1 MKKHLKLLLILCLGL
16 LAQGKL
22 TAQNPGLVISEAF
35 VNPSGTDSCKEFVEL
50 VATTAINFSSTPY
63 TVIVANN
70 GTATVRGWKEGKAI
84 TYAFEINSG
93 SVKSGDIVYVGGSCM
108 KINGLK
114 IKTIN
119 NMTTAGDGGI
129 GNINSTGVF
138 GNGGTSAD
146 GIAVFAKS
154 ISNIDST
161 TVPVDAIFYGTAFG
175 TAINAAG
182 AAGYQLPVNDLY
194 NGGKLSSTSY
204 LTGDP
209 GANYIV
215 ATGKFNT
222 VSNSFKTARTH
233 TVTSTTASDGTT
245 SITFEGAADTTAPV
259 ATFVPQNNDT
269 TVFTTSNL
277 KISFSEKAFLPGSV
291 SLNQTNIDTC
301 VFLRLATGT
310 NVSFDASVLN
320 NVITLTPTIELS
332 KNTAYTFGIIS
343 GKLADSVGN
352 KITTNLSVNFKTL
365 PEQTAFKPADIS
377 VIAYRMNALT
387 TDDEFDFVTFVDIL
401 PFTRIQFT
409 DAKFTTNSPAQ
420 CSGGLTWIAP
430 ASGVAAGSIIQIKN
444 DLPSTNIGT
453 LTGAKFGLSSGGDQ
467 VIAYTGT
474 NTNPNFITAFSSNNW
489 LTSNTLCSGS
499 TSMLPSSLSN
509 AVNAIQHSGTKG
521 NVSGNTANAYYT
533 GPTTGTVA
541 QLKLLIHDT
550 ANWNG
555 SASGTAAQTFPNWIF
570 PGSPTVVKAELLSA
584 KSIRVIFSRD
594 MDSASVTR
602 LSSYT
607 GILGLNSISVTKNGS
622 LADSVT
628 LNYSTAF
635 QNNNA
640 YSLTVSNVTDK
651 ENRKLFT
658 PFIYNF
664 NFNTSITFDTRFTT
678 VTEGTKTISVT
689 LSVKFPS
696 SGSFNIDAMPSTWNT
711 ASSTDINLSTSS
723 FNFNETTSKITVNFN
738 INDDSEIEQDE
749 YFVVGIKNINGFSI
763 TGNDFF
769 TVYIKDNDR
778 IAPTPS
784 KSIEL
789 VHINSY
795 DPNPAAGSTCEISA
809 YDSATKRL
817 FMTSAIQKRMDI
829 ADMSNPSNISLVKSI
844 DMAPYGGITSIA
856 IKNGLV
862 AVSSPDS
869 IEQNPGKVIFFNT
882 NGDFISKVTV
892 GALPDHV
899 GFSPNGKF
907 VVTADEGQPNLD
919 YTNDPEGS
927 VTMIDISNGAQNL
940 TQSNVTVIDFK
951 GFNANENT
959 LIATGV
965 RKLFKASTLS
975 QDFEPEY
982 VTISADN
989 KTGWVSLQENNAI
1002 AVIDFTTKKATNI
1015 WALGTKEFKTLGNG
1029 FDASDKS
1036 GSVLISN
1043 WNVKAFTT
1051 PDQIATYSVNNKS
1064 YLVTA
1069 NEGDEKEYT
1078 PLNERTT
1085 VNAIILDS
1093 ATFPNRKMLMEDHSL
1108 GRLRITNLHGD
1119 NDADGDYDELYM
1131 VGPRSFSIYD
1141 LTSNS
1146 MVYNSGDAFELI
1158 TSQHPALGR
1167 IFNADNEASNTL
1179 KSRSRSK
1186 GPEPEGVTVASIND
1200 KTYAFITLERI
1211 GGVMVYDITNPS
1223 APVYVDYKNTRSN
1236 TVFGGDNG
1244 PEGIVYIQANQSPT
1258 GKPMIVVSNEISG
1271 TVTLFEVRNNIPSS
1285 VNDLPKTS
1293 SNFVAYPN
1301 PTQGVIN
1308 TSIIGNYNIYNN
1320 LGQMVLQMKNTNQ
1333 IDISSL
1339 NRGIY
1344 YIQNEMK
1351 QTHKIILQ
1359 K

>member
-182 AAGYQLPVNDLY
+182 AAGYQLPANDLY

-541 QLKLLIHDT
+541 QLKLMIHDT

-570 PGSPTVVKAELLSA
+570 PGSPTVVKAEVLSA

-607 GILGLNSISVTKNGS
+607 GISGLNSITVTKNGS
-622 LADSVT
+622 QADSVT
-628 LNYSTAF
+628 LYYSTAF

-664 NFNTSITFDTRFTT
+664 NFNTSITFDTRFIT

-689 LSVKFPS
+689 LSVKSPS

-738 INDDSEIEQDE
+738 INDDSEVEQDE

-907 VVTADEGQPNLD
+907 VVTADEGQPNL
-919 YTNDPEGS
+919 E
-927 VTMIDISNGAQNL
+927 
-940 TQSNVTVIDFK
+940 
-951 GFNANENT
+951 
-959 LIATGV
+959 
-965 RKLFKASTLS
+965 
-975 QDFEPEY
+975 
-982 VTISADN
+982 
-989 KTGWVSLQENNAI
+989 
-1002 AVIDFTTKKATNI
+1002 
-1015 WALGTKEFKTLGNG
+1015 
-1029 FDASDKS
+1029 
-1036 GSVLISN
+1036 
-1043 WNVKAFTT
+1043 
-1051 PDQIATYSVNNKS
+1051 
-1064 YLVTA
+1064 
-1069 NEGDEKEYT
+1069 
-1078 PLNERTT
+1078 
-1085 VNAIILDS
+1085 
-1093 ATFPNRKMLMEDHSL
+1093 
-1108 GRLRITNLHGD
+1108 LH
-1119 NDADGDYDELYM
+1119 E
-1131 VGPRSFSIYD
+1131 
-1141 LTSNS
+1141 
-1146 MVYNSGDAFELI
+1146 
-1158 TSQHPALGR
+1158 
-1167 IFNADNEASNTL
+1167 
-1179 KSRSRSK
+1179 
-1186 GPEPEGVTVASIND
+1186 
-1200 KTYAFITLERI
+1200 
-1211 GGVMVYDITNPS
+1211 
-1223 APVYVDYKNTRSN
+1223 
-1236 TVFGGDNG
+1236 
-1244 PEGIVYIQANQSPT
+1244 
-1258 GKPMIVVSNEISG
+1258 
-1271 TVTLFEVRNNIPSS
+1271 
-1285 VNDLPKTS
+1285 
-1293 SNFVAYPN
+1293 
-1301 PTQGVIN
+1301 
-1308 TSIIGNYNIYNN
+1308 
-1320 LGQMVLQMKNTNQ
+1320 
-1333 IDISSL
+1333 
-1339 NRGIY
+1339 
-1344 YIQNEMK
+1344 
-1351 QTHKIILQ
+1351 
-1359 K
+1359 

>member
-114 IKTIN
+114 IKTIY

-570 PGSPTVVKAELLSA
+570 PGSPTVVKAEVLTA

-594 MDSASVTR
+594 MDSASVTS

-607 GILGLNSISVTKNGS
+607 GISGLNSITVTKNGS
-622 LADSVT
+622 QADSVT
-628 LNYSTAF
+628 LYYSTAF

-640 YSLTVSNVTDK
+640 YSLTVSIVTDK

-711 ASSTDINLSTSS
+711 ASSADINLSTSS

-738 INDDSEIEQDE
+738 INDDSEVEQDE
-749 YFVVGIKNINGFSI
+749 YFVVGIKNINGFTV

-769 TVYIKDNDR
+769 TVFIKDNDR
-778 IAPTPS
+778 LAPTPS

-1002 AVIDFTTKKATNI
+1002 AVIDFATKKATNI

-1236 TVFGGDNG
+1236 TIFGGDNG

>member
-182 AAGYQLPVNDLY
+182 YQLPANDLY

-209 GANYIV
+209 GANYLV

-607 GILGLNSISVTKNGS
+607 GISGLNSITVTKNGS
-622 LADSVT
+622 QADSVT
-628 LNYSTAF
+628 LYYSTAF

-738 INDDSEIEQDE
+738 INDDSEVEQDE

-778 IAPTPS
+778 NAPTPS

-959 LIATGV
+959 LIASGV

-1002 AVIDFTTKKATNI
+1002 AVIDFATKKATNI

-1271 TVTLFEVRNNIPSS
+1271 TVNLFEVRNNIPSS

-1308 TSIIGNYNIYNN
+1308 TSIIGNYSIYNN